1 MNNHY
6 ENSFVHGRELAK
18 NFVIGTCVG
27 CVLSVI
33 SMIRGTQLLQL
44 MLMAF
49 TLVCMGCTIYVMYKY
64 CKCPHCGKHINMGL
78 LAVEECPRCRRN
90 LVTGKKGKKK
100 KY

>member
-33 SMIRGTQLLQL
+33 SMVRGTQH
-44 MLMAF
+44 
-49 TLVCMGCTIYVMYKY
+49 V
-64 CKCPHCGKHINMGL
+64 
-78 LAVEECPRCRRN
+78 
-90 LVTGKKGKKK
+90 
-100 KY
+100 